1 MMGRVLR
8 WRNLQTCCIG
18 SISAAPLEHSS
29 YRISVAALSF
39 LISRCA
45 MAKKA
50 TSNFLRENNARQVWH
65 PMAHPNEMDTSPPRI
80 IVSGEGVYVTDIDGK
95 RVVDAVGGLWNVNL
109 GYSNPAI
116 KQAIAEQLAE
126 LPYYS
131 AFRGTTHPRLIELGH
146 RLVDILKPEDARR
159 AFFTSG
165 GSDSVESALRIA
177 RQYWKVRGQ
186 SDRVKFLALKRGY
199 HGTHFGGASVN
210 GNSNFRRAY
219 EPLLPGVFH
228 VPTPFP
234 YRNPF
239 NESDPA
245 RLAALCLSA
254 IEDEIKFQGADTIA
268 AFIAEPVQGA
278 GGVIVFP
285 DGFHRSLKALLDRH
299 DIPLIADEVVT
310 AFGRTGAWF
319 GCRLEGVKPDIIC
332 IAKAI
337 TSGYFPLGA
346 CVVNERIESAFRAN
360 KDALGA
366 IYHGYT
372 YSGHPVGCA
381 AALACLDETFERDL
395 PGNARAQGDY
405 LIEGFNA
412 LARKHETIG
421 EVRGKGLM
429 LGLELVADRT
439 SKAPTGKGYMAAI
452 ATAAYDAGAMIRTSG
467 NVIIL
472 SPPLVL
478 SREEARE
485 IVEAIGAAFDAV
497 RTSPAQ

>member
-1 MMGRVLR
+1 M
-8 WRNLQTCCIG
+8 
-18 SISAAPLEHSS
+18 P
-29 YRISVAALSF
+29 
-39 LISRCA
+39 
-45 MAKKA
+45 KKA
-50 TSNFLRENNARQVWH
+50 TSNFLREHNARVVWH
-65 PMAHPNEMDTSPPRI
+65 PMAHPNEMDAVPPRI
-80 IVSGEGVYVTDIDGK
+80 IVSGDGCFVTDIDGR
-95 RVVDAVGGLWNVNL
+95 RVIDAVGGLWNVNL
-109 GYSNPAI
+109 GYSNAAI

-146 RLVDILKPEDARR
+146 RLVDILKPENARR

-165 GSDSVESALRIA
+165 GSDSIESALRIA

-186 SDRVKFLALKRGY
+186 ADRVKFLALKRGY

-210 GNSNFRRAY
+210 GNANFRRAY

-228 VPTPFP
+228 LPTPFP
-234 YRNPF
+234 Y
-239 NESDPA
+239 
-245 RLAALCLSA
+245 LCIAA
-254 IEDEIKFQGADTIA
+254 IEDEIKFQGADTVA

-285 DGFHRSLKALLDRH
+285 EGFYASLKALLDKY

-310 AFGRTGAWF
+310 AFGRAGAWF
-319 GCRLEGVKPDIIC
+319 GSRLDGVKPDIMC

-346 CVVNERIESAFRAN
+346 CVVNERIESAFKAN
-360 KDALGA
+360 KDALGS

-381 AALACLDETFERDL
+381 AALACLDETFARDF
-395 PGNARAQGDY
+395 PGNAKAQGDY
-405 LIEGFNA
+405 LLEGFRA
-412 LARKHETIG
+412 LAGRHEAIG
-421 EVRGKGLM
+421 DVRGKGLM

-439 SKAPTGKGYMAAI
+439 KKTPAGKGYMTAI
-452 ATAAYDAGAMIRTSG
+452 AAGAYEAGAMIRTSS
-467 NVIIL
+467 NIIIL

-478 SREEARE
+478 SRQEATQ
-485 IVEAIGAAFDAV
+485 IVEAIGAAFENT
-497 RTSPAQ
+497 RMSPAQ

>member
-1 MMGRVLR
+1 M
-8 WRNLQTCCIG
+8 
-18 SISAAPLEHSS
+18 P
-29 YRISVAALSF
+29 
-39 LISRCA
+39 
-45 MAKKA
+45 KKA

-65 PMAHPNEMDTSPPRI
+65 PMAHPNEMDATPPRI
-80 IVSGEGVYVTDIDGK
+80 IVSGQGCYVTDIDGK
-95 RVVDAVGGLWNVNL
+95 RVIDAVGGLWNVNL
-109 GYSNPAI
+109 GYSNDAI

-177 RQYWKVRGQ
+177 RQYWKVCGQ
-186 SDRVKFLALKRGY
+186 ADRVKFLALKKGY

-228 VPTPFP
+228 LPTPLV

-245 RLAALCLSA
+245 RLAELCLSA
-254 IEDEIKFQGADTIA
+254 IEDEINFQGADTIA

-278 GGVIVFP
+278 GGIIVFP
-285 DGFHRSLKALLDRH
+285 GGFYSSLKALLDKY

-310 AFGRTGAWF
+310 AFGRTGEWF
-319 GCRLEGVKPDIIC
+319 GSRLDGVKPDIMC

-337 TSGYFPLGA
+337 TSGYFPFGA
-346 CVVNERIESAFRAN
+346 CVVNEKIESAFKAN
-360 KDALGA
+360 KDSLGS

-372 YSGHPVGCA
+372 YTGHPVGCA
-381 AALACLDETFERDL
+381 AALACLDETFARDL
-395 PGNARAQGDY
+395 PGNSKAQGDY
-405 LIEGFNA
+405 LLKGFQG
-412 LARKHETIG
+412 LAGKYEAIG
-421 EVRGKGLM
+421 DVRGKGLM
-429 LGLELVADRT
+429 LGLELVADRAKKT
-439 SKAPTGKGYMAAI
+439 PAGKSYMAAI
-452 ATAAYDAGAMIRTSG
+452 GAGAYEAGAMIRTSG
-467 NVIIL
+467 NIIIL

-478 SREEARE
+478 SRGEATQ
-485 IVEAIGAAFDAV
+485 IIDAIGAAFENAGMNP
-497 RTSPAQ
+497 SQ

>member
-1 MMGRVLR
+1 
-8 WRNLQTCCIG
+8 
-18 SISAAPLEHSS
+18 
-29 YRISVAALSF
+29 
-39 LISRCA
+39 

-65 PMAHPNEMDTSPPRI
+65 PMAHPNEMEGSPPRI
-80 IVSGEGVYVTDIDGK
+80 IISGEGSFVTDIDGK

-109 GYSNPAI
+109 GYSNEAV

-126 LPYYS
+126 LPYYT
-131 AFRGTTHPRLIELGH
+131 AFRGATHPRLIELGH
-146 RLVDILKPEDARR
+146 RLVEILKPEDARR

-186 SDRVKFLALKRGY
+186 ADRIKFLALKKGY

-210 GNSNFRRAY
+210 GNPNFRRAY

-228 VPTPFP
+228 APTPFA

-239 NESDPA
+239 NEDDPEK
-245 RLAALCLSA
+245 LAALCLNA
-254 IEDEIKFQGADTIA
+254 IEDEIKFQGADTVA

-285 DGFHRSLKALLDRH
+285 RGFYASLKALLDKYE
-299 DIPLIADEVVT
+299 IPLIADEVVT
-310 AFGRTGAWF
+310 AFGRTGEWF
-319 GCRLEGVKPDIIC
+319 GSRLDGVKPDLMC

-346 CVVNERIESAFRAN
+346 VVVNEKIESAFKAN
-360 KDALGA
+360 RDALGA

-381 AALACLDETFERDL
+381 AALACLDETFARDL
-395 PGNARAQGDY
+395 PGNSKAQGDY
-405 LIEGFNA
+405 LLEGFRQ
-412 LARKHETIG
+412 LGRKHETIG
-421 EVRGKGLM
+421 DVRGQGLM
-429 LGLELVADRT
+429 LALELVSDRAKKT
-439 SKAPTGKGYMAAI
+439 PAGKSYMTGI
-452 ATAAYDAGAMIRTSG
+452 ANAAYDAGAMIRTSG
-467 NVIIL
+467 NIIIL
-472 SPPLVL
+472 SPPLVI
-478 SREEARE
+478 SRDESQQ
-485 IVEAIGAAFDAV
+485 IVRALDVAFADCKAD
-497 RTSPAQ
+497 PAQ

>member
-1 MMGRVLR
+1 VRDAV
-8 WRNLQTCCIG
+8 
-18 SISAAPLEHSS
+18 
-29 YRISVAALSF
+29 
-39 LISRCA
+39 
-45 MAKKA
+45 
-50 TSNFLRENNARQVWH
+50 
-65 PMAHPNEMDTSPPRI
+65 PPRI
-80 IVSGEGVYVTDIDGK
+80 IVSGEGCFVTDIDGR
-95 RVVDAVGGLWNVNL
+95 RVIDAVGGLWNVNL
-109 GYSNPAI
+109 GYSNVAT

-165 GSDSVESALRIA
+165 GSDSIESALRIA

-186 SDRVKFLALKRGY
+186 ADRVKFLALKRGY

-210 GNSNFRRAY
+210 GNANFRRAY

-228 VPTPFP
+228 LPTPFS

-239 NESDPA
+239 NENDPA
-245 RLAALCLSA
+245 RLADLCIAA
-254 IEDEIKFQGADTIA
+254 IEEEIKFQGADTIA

-285 DGFHRSLKALLDRH
+285 DGFYASLKAVLDKY

-310 AFGRTGAWF
+310 AFGRAGAWF
-319 GCRLEGVKPDIIC
+319 GSRLDGVKPDIMC

-346 CVVNERIESAFRAN
+346 CVINERIESAFKAN
-360 KDALGA
+360 KDALGS

-381 AALACLDETFERDL
+381 AALACLDETFARDF

-405 LIEGFNA
+405 LLEGFRA
-412 LARKHETIG
+412 LAGKHEAIG
-421 EVRGKGLM
+421 DVRGKGLM
-429 LGLELVADRT
+429 LGLELVADRAKKT
-439 SKAPTGKGYMAAI
+439 PAGKGYMTSIAAG
-452 ATAAYDAGAMIRTSG
+452 AYDAGAMIRTSS
-467 NVIIL
+467 NIVIL

-478 SREEARE
+478 SREEAKQ
-485 IVEAIGAAFDAV
+485 IVEAIGAAFENA

>member
-1 MMGRVLR
+1 M
-8 WRNLQTCCIG
+8 T
-18 SISAAPLEHSS
+18 
-29 YRISVAALSF
+29 
-39 LISRCA
+39 
-45 MAKKA
+45 KKA
-50 TSNFLRENNARQVWH
+50 SSNFLRENNARQVWH
-65 PMAHPNEMDTSPPRI
+65 PMAHPNEMDSSPPRI
-80 IVSGEGVYVTDIDGK
+80 IVSGEGSTVTDIDGK
-95 RVVDAVGGLWNVNL
+95 RVIDAVAGLWNVNL
-109 GYSNPAI
+109 GYSNATI
-116 KQAIAEQLAE
+116 KEAIAEQLAE

-131 AFRGTTHPRLIELGH
+131 SFRGTTHPRMIELGH
-146 RLVDILKPEDARR
+146 RLVELLKPEDARR

-165 GSDSVESALRIA
+165 GSDSVESALRIV

-186 SDRVKFLALKRGY
+186 ADRVKFLALKKGY

-228 VPTPFP
+228 APTPFT

-239 NESDPA
+239 NESDPEK
-245 RLAALCLSA
+245 LAALCLNV
-254 IEDEIKFQGADTIA
+254 IEDEIRFQGADTIA

-285 DGFHRSLKALLDRH
+285 KGFYASLKKLLDVY

-319 GCRLEGVKPDIIC
+319 GCRLDGVKPDFIC

-337 TSGYFPLGA
+337 TSGYFPFGA
-346 CVVNERIESAFRAN
+346 VVVTEKIESAFKAN

-381 AALACLDETFERDL
+381 AALACLDETFAQDL
-395 PGNARAQGDY
+395 PGNAKAQGDY
-405 LIEGFNA
+405 LLAGFRQ
-412 LARKHETIG
+412 LAAKYETIG
-421 EVRGKGLM
+421 DVRGKGLM
-429 LGLELVADRT
+429 LGLEIVSDRG
-439 SKAPTGKGYMAAI
+439 SKAPAGKGYMGAVAAG
-452 ATAAYDAGAMIRTSG
+452 AYEAGAMIRTSG
-467 NVIIL
+467 NIIIL

-478 SREEARE
+478 TRGEAKQ
-485 IVEAIGAAFDAV
+485 IIDALDAAFAGA
-497 RTSPAQ
+497 RGNPAQ

>member
-1 MMGRVLR
+1 M
-8 WRNLQTCCIG
+8 
-18 SISAAPLEHSS
+18 S
-29 YRISVAALSF
+29 
-39 LISRCA
+39 
-45 MAKKA
+45 KKA
-50 TSNFLRENNARQVWH
+50 NSNFLRENNARVVWH
-65 PMAHPNEMDTSPPRI
+65 PMAHPNEMDASPPRI
-80 IVSGEGVYVTDIDGK
+80 VVSGEGSFVTDIDGR

-109 GYSNPAI
+109 GYSNDAI

-131 AFRGTTHPRLIELGH
+131 AFRGTTHPRLIELGR
-146 RLVDILKPEDARR
+146 RLVELLKPEDARR

-165 GSDSVESALRIA
+165 GSDSVESALRIV

-186 SDRVKFLALKRGY
+186 ADRTKFLALKKGY

-228 VPTPFP
+228 LPTPFV

-239 NESDPA
+239 DESDPQT
-245 RLAALCLSA
+245 LAALCLA
-254 IEDEIKFQGADTIA
+254 ALEEEIKFQGPDTIA

-285 DGFHRSLKALLDRH
+285 NGYYASLKKLLDVY

-310 AFGRTGAWF
+310 AFGRTGEWF
-319 GCRLEGVKPDIIC
+319 GCRLDGVKPDLMC

-346 CVVNERIESAFRAN
+346 VVVNEKIESAFKAN

-381 AALACLDETFERDL
+381 AALACLDETFARDL
-395 PGNARAQGDY
+395 PSNAKSQGDY
-405 LIEGFNA
+405 LLDGF
-412 LARKHETIG
+412 RKLG
-421 EVRGKGLM
+421 ERYESVGDARGKGLM
-429 LGLELVADRT
+429 LGLELVSDRAR
-439 SKAPTGKGYMAAI
+439 KIPAGKGYMRAI
-452 ATAAYDAGAMIRTSG
+452 ADGAYEAGAMIRTSG
-467 NVIIL
+467 NIVIL

-478 SREEARE
+478 TRAEASQ
-485 IVEAIGAAFDAV
+485 ILEALDAAFAGAKGD
-497 RTSPAQ
+497 PAL